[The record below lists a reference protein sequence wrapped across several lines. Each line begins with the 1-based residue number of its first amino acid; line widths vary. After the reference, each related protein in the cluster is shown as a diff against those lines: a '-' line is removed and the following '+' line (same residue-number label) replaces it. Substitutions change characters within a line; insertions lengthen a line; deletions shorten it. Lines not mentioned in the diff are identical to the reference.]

1 MTPTS
6 RPGQRRIPWPL
17 PPQLTDLAVAAVVAL
32 LTGLDAAVNDSGHR
46 QADWL
51 TWLLFAVSV
60 AALLVRSRWPVA
72 VTVLTGAACAGWALH
87 GHIGELL
94 NLPVMV
100 ALYAI
105 AVQGDRRRTL
115 RTAVVA
121 ALVSG
126 VVSVIAG
133 KDVAQPQGAP
143 LLEMLWPLVPLLL
156 GEVVRGRRELMREYA
171 GRAERAEADRER
183 EARRKVDQERVRIA
197 RELHDVVA
205 HTVSAMTVQ
214 AGLALDA
221 LDSRPEVAR
230 TAMRQVRTSGKE
242 AVRELR
248 ATVGVLRE
256 GREASVDP
264 APRLA
269 QLDELVEGVRGTGLR
284 VSLHADTDTDTATDS
299 GAGTGGRELPRLVEL
314 AAYRIVQEAL
324 TNVIKHAEA
333 RHVAVSV
340 VVAGGRLAVEVTDD
354 GPATAEG
361 PGEGYGL
368 IGMRERATAM
378 GGDLEA
384 GPLRG
389 GGWRVRAVLPVESGA
404 TPSAEDGATS
414 CVEGG
419 GALSGEGGGASH
431 AERGATFPEGP
442 EGGAA

>member
-1 MTPTS
+1 MSSVTPAS
-6 RPGQRRIPWPL
+6 RPWQRRLAWPL
-17 PPQLTDLAVAAVVAL
+17 SPRLTDPRLADLVVAAFVAL
-32 LTGLDAAVNDSGHR
+32 LTGLDAAVNGPGHR

-60 AALLVRSRWPVA
+60 AALLVRSRWPLA
-72 VTVLTGAACAGWALH
+72 VTVVTGAACAGWALY

-100 ALYAI
+100 ALYAV

-121 ALVSG
+121 GLASG

-156 GEVVRGRRELMREYA
+156 GEVVRGRRELMKEYA
-171 GRAERAEADRER
+171 DRAERAEADRER

-256 GREASVDP
+256 GRRTPSVDP

-269 QLDELVEGVRGTGLR
+269 QLDELVEGVRSTNLQ
-284 VSLHADTDTDTATDS
+284 VSLHTDTHAHTDT
-299 GAGTGGRELPRLVEL
+299 GADTGGRELPQLVEL

-324 TNVIKHAEA
+324 TNVIKHADA

-340 VVAGGRLAVEVTDD
+340 AVTGGRLAVEVTDD
-354 GPATAEG
+354 GPATATG

-368 IGMRERATAM
+368 IGMRERATAV
-378 GGDLEA
+378 GGNLEA

-389 GGWRVRAVLPVESGA
+389 GGWRVRAVIP
-404 TPSAEDGATS
+404 
-414 CVEGG
+414 VEGG
-419 GALSGEGGGASH
+419 AG
-431 AERGATFPEGP
+431 
-442 EGGAA
+442 

>member
-1 MTPTS
+1 MTTAS
-6 RPGQRRIPWPL
+6 RSWQRRLPWPL
-17 PPQLTDLAVAAVVAL
+17 TPQLTDLAVAAVVAL
-32 LTGLDAAVNDSGHR
+32 LTGLDAAVNGPGHR

-72 VTVLTGAACAGWALH
+72 VTVVTGAACAGWALY

-100 ALYAI
+100 ALYAL
-105 AVQGDRRRTL
+105 AVRGDRRRTL
-115 RTAVVA
+115 RTAVAA

-126 VVSVIAG
+126 TVSVIAG

-156 GEVVRGRRELMREYA
+156 GEVVRGRRELLQEYA
-171 GRAERAEADRER
+171 ERAERAEADRER

-197 RELHDVVA
+197 RELHDVIA

-256 GREASVDP
+256 ARRTASAAP

-269 QLDELVEGVRGTGLR
+269 QLDELVEGVRGTGPR
-284 VSLHADTDTDTATDS
+284 VSLHTD
-299 GAGTGGRELPRLVEL
+299 TGGRELPQLVEL

-324 TNVIKHAEA
+324 TNVIKHADA

-340 VVAGGRLAVEVTDD
+340 AMVGEGLAVEITDD
-354 GPATAEG
+354 GPVSSAA

-368 IGMRERATAM
+368 IGMRERATTM

-384 GPLRG
+384 GPLPG
-389 GGWRVRAVLPVESGA
+389 GGWRVRAVLPVE
-404 TPSAEDGATS
+404 
-414 CVEGG
+414 G
-419 GALSGEGGGASH
+419 GA
-431 AERGATFPEGP
+431 R
-442 EGGAA
+442 

>member
-6 RPGQRRIPWPL
+6 RSWQRRLTWPL
-17 PPQLTDLAVAAVVAL
+17 PSQLTDLAVAAVVAL

-46 QADWL
+46 QADRL
-51 TWLLFAVSV
+51 TWLLYAVSIG
-60 AALLVRSRWPVA
+60 ALLVRSRWPVA
-72 VTVLTGAACAGWALH
+72 VTVVTGAACAGWALY

-100 ALYAI
+100 ALYAL
-105 AVQGDRRRTL
+105 AAQGDRRRTL

-156 GEVVRGRRELMREYA
+156 GEVVRGRRELMKEYA
-171 GRAERAEADRER
+171 DRAERAEADRER

-256 GREASVDP
+256 GRRVASVDP

-269 QLDELVEGVRGTGLR
+269 QLDDLVEGVRGTGLQ
-284 VSLHADTDTDTATDS
+284 VSLHTDTDTDTAT
-299 GAGTGGRELPRLVEL
+299 GGRELPQLVEL

-324 TNVIKHAEA
+324 TNVIKHADA

-340 VVAGGRLAVEVTDD
+340 ATAGGRLAVEITDD
-354 GPATAEG
+354 GPPRTAAAAS
-361 PGEGYGL
+361 GEGYGL
-368 IGMRERATAM
+368 IGMRERATAVD
-378 GGDLEA
+378 GTLEA
-384 GPLRG
+384 GPLSG
-389 GGWRVRAVLPVESGA
+389 GGWRVRAVIPVE
-404 TPSAEDGATS
+404 
-414 CVEGG
+414 EGV
-419 GALSGEGGGASH
+419 A
-431 AERGATFPEGP
+431 
-442 EGGAA
+442 

>member
-1 MTPTS
+1 MTTS
-6 RPGQRRIPWPL
+6 RMSPGRIRRPW
-17 PPQLTDLAVAAVVAL
+17 PPQLTDVAVAAVVGL
-32 LTGLDAAVNDSGHR
+32 LTGLDAAVNGPGHR

-51 TWLLFAVSV
+51 TWTLFAVSV

-72 VTVLTGAACAGWALH
+72 VTVVTGAACAGWALH

-100 ALYAI
+100 ALYAL
-105 AVQGDRRRTL
+105 AVEGNRRRTL
-115 RTAVVA
+115 RTAGVA

-126 VVSVIAG
+126 AVSVVAG

-156 GEVVRGRRELMREYA
+156 GEVVRGRRELLKEYA
-171 GRAERAEADRER
+171 DRAERAEADRER
-183 EARRKVDQERVRIA
+183 EARRKVDQERVRVA
-197 RELHDVVA
+197 RELHDVIA

-256 GREASVDP
+256 GRHTASVDP

-269 QLDELVEGVRGTGLR
+269 QLDELVETARGAGLR
-284 VSLHADTDTDTATDS
+284 VSLHAD
-299 GAGTGGRELPRLVEL
+299 TGGRELPRLVEL

-324 TNVIKHAEA
+324 TNVIKHASA

-340 VVAGGRLAVEVTDD
+340 AVTGECLAVEITDD
-354 GPATAEG
+354 GPGTSGGA
-361 PGEGYGL
+361 GEGYGL

-378 GGDLEA
+378 GGGVEA

-389 GGWRVRAVLPVESGA
+389 GGWRVRGTLPVEGGMPPVA
-404 TPSAEDGATS
+404 
-414 CVEGG
+414 G
-419 GALSGEGGGASH
+419 GAV
-431 AERGATFPEGP
+431 
-442 EGGAA
+442 

>member
-1 MTPTS
+1 MTTAFRS
-6 RPGQRRIPWPL
+6 WQRRLPWPL
-17 PPQLTDLAVAAVVAL
+17 PPHLTDPAVAAVVAV

-72 VTVLTGAACAGWALH
+72 VTVITGAACAGWALY

-100 ALYAI
+100 ALYAL
-105 AVQGDRRRTL
+105 AVRGDRRRTL

-126 VVSVIAG
+126 TVSVIAG

-156 GEVVRGRRELMREYA
+156 GEVVRGRQELLQEYA
-171 GRAERAEADRER
+171 ERAERAEADRER

-197 RELHDVVA
+197 RELHDVIA

-248 ATVGVLRE
+248 TTVGVLRE
-256 GREASVDP
+256 GRHTAAAAP

-269 QLDELVEGVRGTGLR
+269 QLDELVEGVRGTGPR
-284 VSLHADTDTDTATDS
+284 ISLHTD
-299 GAGTGGRELPRLVEL
+299 TGGRELPQLVEL

-324 TNVIKHAEA
+324 TNVIKHADA

-340 VVAGGRLAVEVTDD
+340 AVVGEGLAVEITDD
-354 GPATAEG
+354 GPERSVDS
-361 PGEGYGL
+361 GEGYGL
-368 IGMRERATAM
+368 IGMRERATTM

-389 GGWRVRAVLPVESGA
+389 GGWRVRAVLPVE
-404 TPSAEDGATS
+404 
-414 CVEGG
+414 G
-419 GALSGEGGGASH
+419 GA
-431 AERGATFPEGP
+431 R
-442 EGGAA
+442 

>member
-6 RPGQRRIPWPL
+6 RSRRRRLAWPL
-17 PPQLTDLAVAAVVAL
+17 SPQLTDLAVAGVVAL
-32 LTGLDAAVNDSGHR
+32 LTGLDAAVNDSAHR

-51 TWLLFAVSV
+51 TWLLYAVSV

-72 VTVLTGAACAGWALH
+72 VTVVTGAACAGWALY

-100 ALYAI
+100 ALYAL
-105 AVQGDRRRTL
+105 AAQGDRRRTL

-121 ALVSG
+121 AVVSG

-156 GEVVRGRRELMREYA
+156 GEVVRGRRELLEEYA
-171 GRAERAEADRER
+171 ARAERAEADRER
-183 EARRKVDQERVRIA
+183 EARRKVDLERVRIA

-248 ATVGVLRE
+248 ATVGVLRA
-256 GREASVDP
+256 GHRAPSVDP

-269 QLDELVEGVRGTGLR
+269 QLAELVEGVRGTGLR
-284 VSLHADTDTDTATDS
+284 VSLHTTLPAD
-299 GAGTGGRELPRLVEL
+299 TGGRELPQLVEL

-324 TNVIKHAEA
+324 TNVIKHAGA
-333 RHVAVSV
+333 RHAAVSV
-340 VVAGGRLAVEVTDD
+340 AATEAAVTVEITDD
-354 GPATAEG
+354 GSAPDAVA
-361 PGEGYGL
+361 GEGYGL
-368 IGMRERATAM
+368 IGMRERATAV

-384 GPLRG
+384 GPVRD
-389 GGWRVRAVLPVESGA
+389 GGWRVRAVIP
-404 TPSAEDGATS
+404 
-414 CVEGG
+414 VEGG
-419 GALSGEGGGASH
+419 AGGA
-431 AERGATFPEGP
+431 
-442 EGGAA
+442 GGAG

>member
-1 MTPTS
+1 MRYVTTTS
-6 RPGQRRIPWPL
+6 RTWQRRIPWPL
-17 PPQLTDLAVAAVVAL
+17 PPWLADLAVAALVAL

-51 TWLLFAVSV
+51 TWLLYAVSV

-72 VTVLTGAACAGWALH
+72 VTVVTGAACAGWALY

-100 ALYAI
+100 ALYAL

-115 RTAVVA
+115 RTAVLA

-126 VVSVIAG
+126 VVSFIAG

-156 GEVVRGRRELMREYA
+156 GEVVRGRRELMKEYA
-171 GRAERAEADRER
+171 DRAERAEADRER

-256 GREASVDP
+256 GRRAPSVDP

-269 QLDELVEGVRGTGLR
+269 QLDELVERVRGGGLR
-284 VSLHADTDTDTATDS
+284 VSLHVD
-299 GAGTGGRELPRLVEL
+299 TGGRELPQLMEL

-324 TNVIKHAEA
+324 TNVIKHADA

-340 VVAGGRLAVEVTDD
+340 AAAGGRLAVEVTDD
-354 GPATAEG
+354 GTATAG
-361 PGEGYGL
+361 DAARTGEGYGL
-368 IGMRERATAM
+368 IGMRERTTAV
-378 GGDLEA
+378 GGGLEA
-384 GPLRG
+384 GPLQG
-389 GGWRVRAVLPVESGA
+389 GGWRVRAVLPVDEI
-404 TPSAEDGATS
+404 PMD
-414 CVEGG
+414 
-419 GALSGEGGGASH
+419 AL
-431 AERGATFPEGP
+431 PV

>member
-6 RPGQRRIPWPL
+6 RSWQRCLTWPL
-17 PPQLTDLAVAAVVAL
+17 PPQLTDLSVAAVVAL

-51 TWLLFAVSV
+51 TWLLYAVSV
-60 AALLVRSRWPVA
+60 GALLVRSRWPVA
-72 VTVLTGAACAGWALH
+72 VSVVTGAACAGWALY

-100 ALYAI
+100 ALYAL
-105 AVQGDRRRTL
+105 AAQGDRRRTV
-115 RTAVVA
+115 RTAVIA

-156 GEVVRGRRELMREYA
+156 GEVVRGRRELMKEYA
-171 GRAERAEADRER
+171 DRAERAEADRER

-256 GREASVDP
+256 GRRVASVDP

-269 QLDELVEGVRGTGLR
+269 QLGELVEGVRGTGLR
-284 VSLHADTDTDTATDS
+284 VSLHTDTDTGTDTDTAT
-299 GAGTGGRELPRLVEL
+299 GGRELPQLVEL

-324 TNVIKHAEA
+324 TNVIKHADA

-340 VVAGGRLAVEVTDD
+340 ATAGGRLAVEITDD
-354 GPATAEG
+354 GPLTTTAAATTS
-361 PGEGYGL
+361 GEGYGL
-368 IGMRERATAM
+368 IGMRERATAV
-378 GGDLEA
+378 GGTLEA
-384 GPLRG
+384 GPLPG
-389 GGWRVRAVLPVESGA
+389 GGWRVRAVIPVE
-404 TPSAEDGATS
+404 
-414 CVEGG
+414 EGV
-419 GALSGEGGGASH
+419 A
-431 AERGATFPEGP
+431 
-442 EGGAA
+442 

>member
-1 MTPTS
+1 MTTPAP
-6 RPGQRRIPWPL
+6 RPWQRRLKLAL
-17 PPQLTDLAVAAVVAL
+17 PPPSPQLTDLAVAAVVAL
-32 LTGLDAAVNDSGHR
+32 LTGMDAAVNDSGHR
-46 QADWL
+46 QADRL
-51 TWLLFAVSV
+51 TWLLYAMSV
-60 AALLVRSRWPVA
+60 AALLVRGRWPVG
-72 VTVLTGAACAGWALH
+72 VTVVTGAACAGWALY

-100 ALYAI
+100 ALYAL
-105 AVQGDRRRTL
+105 AAQGDRRRTL
-115 RTAVVA
+115 RAAVVA

-156 GEVVRGRRELMREYA
+156 GEVVRGRRELMKEYA
-171 GRAERAEADRER
+171 DRAERTEADRER
-183 EARRKVDQERVRIA
+183 EARRKVDQERARIA

-256 GREASVDP
+256 GRREIPVAP

-269 QLDELVEGVRGTGLR
+269 QLGELAEGVRGTGLR
-284 VSLHADTDTDTATDS
+284 VSLHTA
-299 GAGTGGRELPRLVEL
+299 TGGRELPQVVEL

-324 TNVIKHAEA
+324 TNVLKHAGA

-340 VVAGGRLAVEVTDD
+340 AVSGDRLTVEITDD
-354 GPATAEG
+354 GQAAATAAED
-361 PGEGYGL
+361 GYGL
-368 IGMRERATAM
+368 TGMRERASAM
-378 GGDLEA
+378 NGCLDA
-384 GPLRG
+384 GPQPG
-389 GGWRVRAVLPVESGA
+389 GGWRVRAVIPV
-404 TPSAEDGATS
+404 
-414 CVEGG
+414 
-419 GALSGEGGGASH
+419 GEGVA
-431 AERGATFPEGP
+431 
-442 EGGAA
+442 

>member
-1 MTPTS
+1 MTTAS
-6 RPGQRRIPWPL
+6 RPRQRRLPRPL
-17 PPQLTDLAVAAVVAL
+17 SPHLTDLAVASVVAL
-32 LTGLDAAVNDSGHR
+32 LTGLDAAVNGPGHR

-72 VTVLTGAACAGWALH
+72 VTVVTGAACAGWALY

-100 ALYAI
+100 ALYAL
-105 AVQGDRRRTL
+105 AVRGGRRRTL

-156 GEVVRGRRELMREYA
+156 GEVVRGRRELLQEYA
-171 GRAERAEADRER
+171 DRAERAEADRER

-248 ATVGVLRE
+248 TTVGVLRE
-256 GREASVDP
+256 GRRTASADP

-284 VSLHADTDTDTATDS
+284 VSLHADT
-299 GAGTGGRELPRLVEL
+299 GGRELPQLVEL

-340 VVAGGRLAVEVTDD
+340 AVADDRLAVEITDD
-354 GPATAEG
+354 GRSTAEAEREREG
-361 PGEGYGL
+361 EGEGYGL
-368 IGMRERATAM
+368 IGMRERATTM
-378 GGDLEA
+378 GGDLDA
-384 GPLRG
+384 GPVRG
-389 GGWRVRAVLPVESGA
+389 GGWRVRALLPVA
-404 TPSAEDGATS
+404 
-414 CVEGG
+414 GG
-419 GALSGEGGGASH
+419 GV
-431 AERGATFPEGP
+431 
-442 EGGAA
+442 

>member
-1 MTPTS
+1 MTLSS
-6 RPGQRRIPWPL
+6 RPWRLHLAPPL
-17 PPQLTDLAVAAVVAL
+17 PPQLMDLAVAAVVAL
-32 LTGLDAAVNDSGHR
+32 PTGLDASVNDPDHR

-72 VTVLTGAACAGWALH
+72 VTVVTGAACAGWALY

-100 ALYAI
+100 ALYAV
-105 AVQGDRRRTL
+105 AVRGDRRRTL

-121 ALVSG
+121 AFVSG

-156 GEVVRGRRELMREYA
+156 GEVVRGRQELMREYA
-171 GRAERAEADRER
+171 DRAERAEADRER
-183 EARRKVDQERVRIA
+183 EARHKVDQERVRIA

-221 LDSRPEVAR
+221 LDSRPDVAR

-248 ATVGVLRE
+248 ATVGVLRA
-256 GREASVDP
+256 GHRVASVDP

-269 QLDELVEGVRGTGLR
+269 QLGELVEGVRGTGLR
-284 VSLHADTDTDTATDS
+284 VTLHTD
-299 GAGTGGRELPRLVEL
+299 TGGRQLPQLVEL

-324 TNVIKHAEA
+324 TNVIKHADA
-333 RHVAVSV
+333 RHAAVSV
-340 VVAGGRLAVEVTDD
+340 ATTGDLLAVEVTDD
-354 GPATAEG
+354 GPTTPVSRAAT
-361 PGEGYGL
+361 GEGYGL
-368 IGMRERATAM
+368 IGMRERAVAV
-378 GGDLEA
+378 GGALEA
-384 GPLRG
+384 GPVAG
-389 GGWRVRAVLPVESGA
+389 GGWRVRAVVPV
-404 TPSAEDGATS
+404 
-414 CVEGG
+414 
-419 GALSGEGGGASH
+419 GEG
-431 AERGATFPEGP
+431 
-442 EGGAA
+442 AA

>member
-1 MTPTS
+1 MSSVPLAS
-6 RPGQRRIPWPL
+6 RSRQQRLAWPL
-17 PPQLTDLAVAAVVAL
+17 SPQLTDLAAAAVVAL
-32 LTGLDAAVNDSGHR
+32 LTGLDAAVNDAGHR

-51 TWLLFAVSV
+51 TWLLYAVSV

-72 VTVLTGAACAGWALH
+72 VTLVTGAACAGWALY

-100 ALYAI
+100 ALYAL
-105 AVQGDRRRTL
+105 AVQGGRRRTL

-121 ALVSG
+121 GLVSG

-156 GEVVRGRRELMREYA
+156 GEVVRGRRELLEEYA
-171 GRAERAEADRER
+171 DRAERAEADRER

-197 RELHDVVA
+197 RELHDVIA

-256 GREASVDP
+256 GQRAASMDP

-269 QLDELVEGVRGTGLR
+269 QLDDLVEGVRGTGLR
-284 VSLHADTDTDTATDS
+284 VSLHTSLPTSPPT
-299 GAGTGGRELPRLVEL
+299 GTGGRELPQLVEL

-324 TNVIKHAEA
+324 TNVIKHAGA
-333 RHVAVSV
+333 RHAAVSITATT
-340 VVAGGRLAVEVTDD
+340 AGLTVEITDD
-354 GPATAEG
+354 GSTTDTADTTAMA
-361 PGEGYGL
+361 PGVGYGL
-368 IGMRERATAM
+368 IGMRERATAV
-378 GGDLEA
+378 GGGLEA
-384 GPLRG
+384 GPLMG
-389 GGWRVRAVLPVESGA
+389 GGWRVRAVLPV
-404 TPSAEDGATS
+404 
-414 CVEGG
+414 
-419 GALSGEGGGASH
+419 GEGRYEG
-431 AERGATFPEGP
+431 RGRGHE
-442 EGGAA
+442 

>member
-1 MTPTS
+1 MTSAS
-6 RPGQRRIPWPL
+6 RPSRPWRRRLARPL
-17 PPQLTDLAVAAVVAL
+17 PPALTDLAVAAVVAL
-32 LTGLDAAVNDSGHR
+32 LTGLDAAVNDSGHQ
-46 QADWL
+46 QADRL
-51 TWLLFAVSV
+51 TWSLYAVSV

-72 VTVLTGAACAGWALH
+72 VTVVTGAGCAGWALH

-100 ALYAI
+100 ALYAL
-105 AVQGDRRRTL
+105 AERGDRRRTL
-115 RTAVVA
+115 RTAVVSA
-121 ALVSG
+121 VVSG

-156 GEVVRGRRELMREYA
+156 GEVVRGRKELLKEYA
-171 GRAERAEADRER
+171 DRAERAEADRER
-183 EARRKVDQERVRIA
+183 QARRKVEQERVRIA

-221 LDSRPEVAR
+221 LDADPEVAR

-256 GREASVDP
+256 GRRTADVDP

-269 QLDELVEGVRGTGLR
+269 QLDELVEGVRATGLT
-284 VSLHADTDTDTATDS
+284 VSLHVD
-299 GAGTGGRELPRLVEL
+299 TGGREVPRLVEL

-324 TNVIKHAEA
+324 TNVIKHADA
-333 RHVAVSV
+333 RHAAVSV
-340 VVAGGRLAVEVTDD
+340 ARTAAGDGEHLAVDITDD
-354 GPATAEG
+354 GQAPAAPVRG
-361 PGEGYGL
+361 RGYGL

-378 GGDLEA
+378 GGTLLA
-384 GPLRG
+384 GPQRD
-389 GGWRVRAVLPVESGA
+389 GGWRVGARLP
-404 TPSAEDGATS
+404 
-414 CVEGG
+414 VEGG
-419 GALSGEGGGASH
+419 GMPSAQAASE
-431 AERGATFPEGP
+431 A
-442 EGGAA
+442 GAARE

>member
-72 VTVLTGAACAGWALH
+72 VTVVTGAACAGWALH

-284 VSLHADTDTDTATDS
+284 VSLHTDTDTATDPDTDS

-404 TPSAEDGATS
+404 TSSA
-414 CVEGG
+414 
-419 GALSGEGGGASH
+419 EGGGASH
-431 AERGATFPEGP
+431 AERGATLPEGP

>member
-1 MTPTS
+1 MSSVTPTS
-6 RPGQRRIPWPL
+6 RPWQRRLVWPL
-17 PPQLTDLAVAAVVAL
+17 SPRLKDPRLKDPRLTDLAVAAFVAL
-32 LTGLDAAVNDSGHR
+32 LTGMDAAVNDPGYR

-60 AALLVRSRWPVA
+60 AALLVRSRWPLA
-72 VTVLTGAACAGWALH
+72 VTVVTGAACAGWALY

-100 ALYAI
+100 ALYAL

-156 GEVVRGRRELMREYA
+156 GEVVRGRRELMAEYA
-171 GRAERAEADRER
+171 DRAERAEADRER

-248 ATVGVLRE
+248 TTVGVLRD
-256 GREASVDP
+256 GRRTDSAAP

-269 QLDELVEGVRGTGLR
+269 QLDELMEGVRATGLR
-284 VSLHADTDTDTATDS
+284 VSLHTDTGTD
-299 GAGTGGRELPRLVEL
+299 TGGRELPQLVEL

-324 TNVIKHAEA
+324 TNVIKHADA

-340 VVAGGRLAVEVTDD
+340 ATEGGGLAVEVTDD
-354 GPATAEG
+354 GPATTAG

-368 IGMRERATAM
+368 IGMRERATATD
-378 GGDLEA
+378 GTLEA

-389 GGWRVRAVLPVESGA
+389 GGWRVRAVIPV
-404 TPSAEDGATS
+404 D
-414 CVEGG
+414 G
-419 GALSGEGGGASH
+419 GAG
-431 AERGATFPEGP
+431 
-442 EGGAA
+442 

>member
-1 MTPTS
+1 MSAVTTAS
-6 RPGQRRIPWPL
+6 RFWQRRLPWPL
-17 PPQLTDLAVAAVVAL
+17 TPQLTDLAVAAVVAL
-32 LTGLDAAVNDSGHR
+32 LTGLDAAVNGPGHR

-51 TWLLFAVSV
+51 TWLLFGVSV
-60 AALLVRSRWPVA
+60 GALLVRSRWPVA
-72 VTVLTGAACAGWALH
+72 VTVVTGAACAGWALY

-100 ALYAI
+100 ALYAV
-105 AVQGDRRRTL
+105 AVRGDRRRTL

-126 VVSVIAG
+126 TVSVIAG

-156 GEVVRGRRELMREYA
+156 GEVVRGRRELLREYA
-171 GRAERAEADRER
+171 DRAERAEADRER

-197 RELHDVVA
+197 RELHDVIA

-248 ATVGVLRE
+248 TTVGVLRE
-256 GREASVDP
+256 GRRPASAHP
-264 APRLA
+264 APCLA
-269 QLDELVEGVRGTGLR
+269 QLDELVEGVRGTGLL
-284 VSLHADTDTDTATDS
+284 VSLHTD
-299 GAGTGGRELPRLVEL
+299 TGGRELPQLVEL

-324 TNVIKHAEA
+324 TNVIKHADA

-340 VVAGGRLAVEVTDD
+340 AVVGEGLAVEIIDD
-354 GPATAEG
+354 GPVSSVSS
-361 PGEGYGL
+361 GEGHGL
-368 IGMRERATAM
+368 IGMRERATTM

-384 GPLRG
+384 GPLRS
-389 GGWRVRAVLPVESGA
+389 GGWRVRAVLPVE
-404 TPSAEDGATS
+404 
-414 CVEGG
+414 G
-419 GALSGEGGGASH
+419 GA
-431 AERGATFPEGP
+431 R
-442 EGGAA
+442 